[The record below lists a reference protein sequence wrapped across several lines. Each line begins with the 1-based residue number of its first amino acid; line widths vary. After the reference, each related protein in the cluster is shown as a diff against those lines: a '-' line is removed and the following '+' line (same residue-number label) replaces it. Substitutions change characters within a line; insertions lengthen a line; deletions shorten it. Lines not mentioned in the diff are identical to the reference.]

1 MEISSV
7 LSSAYVKNSGKTTS
21 QAESTMEVKELS
33 DAEKLENFKKEIW
46 GEINSFPWNK
56 SMNISIQITD
66 GAFKRMMKDPDFKD
80 RMLSVIQKESIA
92 AKPPGNAS
100 LTWIDES
107 GYKGFSYIDNNAG
120 LIAFK
125 AHSNHKDTFFV
136 RKAKNKDD
144 LNEIW
149 LKQQQKRQEQRELLD
164 EKIVKQE
171 QERNRLLKSWNNEK
185 LLAKAS
191 NAYEINVLTETMADG
206 VSLLG
211 GQRM

>member
-7 LSSAYVKNSGKTTS
+7 LSSTYVKNSGKTTS
-21 QAESTMEVKELS
+21 HIETATEVTKLS

-56 SMNISIQITD
+56 SMNVSIQITD
-66 GAFKRMMKDPDFKD
+66 GAFKRMMEDSDFKD

-92 AKPPGNAS
+92 AKPPGNVS

-125 AHSNHKDTFFV
+125 AHSKHKDSFYV
-136 RKAKNKDD
+136 QRAKENNDV
-144 LNEIW
+144 NELW
-149 LKQQQKRQEQRELLD
+149 LQRQQERQEQREMLD
-164 EKIVKQE
+164 EE
-171 QERNRLLKSWNNEK
+171 YERIRYLNSVYKHKADVARLYEEK
-185 LLAKAS
+185 TVV
-191 NAYEINVLTETMADG
+191 NQI
-206 VSLLG
+206 
-211 GQRM
+211 

>member
-1 MEISSV
+1 MEIGSV
-7 LSSAYVKNSGKTTS
+7 LSGAYSTYVKNSSKTTS
-21 QAESTMEVKELS
+21 QVETATEVTELS
-33 DAEKLENFKKEIW
+33 DTEKLENFKKEIW
-46 GEINSFPWNK
+46 DEINSFPWNK
-56 SMNISIQITD
+56 SMNVSIQITD
-66 GAFKRMMKDPDFKD
+66 GAFKRMMEDSDFKD

-92 AKPPGNAS
+92 AKPPGNVS

-107 GYKGFSYIDNNAG
+107 GYRGFSYIDNNAG
-120 LIAFK
+120 FIAFK

-136 RKAKNKDD
+136 HKAKNKDD
-144 LNEIW
+144 L
-149 LKQQQKRQEQRELLD
+149 KRQQKRQEQRELLD